1 MNVTP
6 YFSCFSCD
14 LTVPFGAIPLTH
26 SQCLCK
32 FEESTLDKLGRDF
45 FANVVAAAACI
56 SYDAIASCVVVERRS
71 SILESSIGNDG
82 VVIQNGGVQRCILSC
97 VVQLAREC
105 LAAMS
110 IHGIQ

>member
-32 FEESTLDKLGRDF
+32 FEESTLVKLGRDF
-45 FANVVAAAACI
+45 FANVVRAAAAQN
-56 SYDAIASCVVVERRS
+56 SYDAYRIMCGS
-71 SILESSIGNDG
+71 GND
-82 VVIQNGGVQRCILSC
+82 VRLIL
-97 VVQLAREC
+97 
-105 LAAMS
+105 
-110 IHGIQ
+110 